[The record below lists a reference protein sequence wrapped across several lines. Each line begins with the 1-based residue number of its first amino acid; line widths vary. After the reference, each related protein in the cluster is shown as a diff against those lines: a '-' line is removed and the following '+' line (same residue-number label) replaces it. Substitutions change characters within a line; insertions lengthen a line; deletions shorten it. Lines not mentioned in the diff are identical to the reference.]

1 MNRSS
6 SLTALSYALL
16 VASLSSACSEPSS
29 GAPSGGS
36 AKPAPSAPA
45 ASSAQPAASAQASAS
60 AAGPQAKAGAG
71 AAPRMPSEV
80 ASCEAGGA
88 HFGGYTPTVDD
99 LFLAVGVRD
108 DDACLPQEIAAQ
120 AVGAC
125 AAKLGATSLKI
136 STDRLEGTPEGC
148 EVELLGAG
156 EGGRKW
162 ITLRSVFRRGSSFIG
177 TTKVV
182 ELTNGGPK
190 LYLDATGDHESICP
204 TEAGPSEVAAG
215 KAGPDGWGKLGL
227 ELQRFLC
234 ARAGG

>member
-1 MNRSS
+1 
-6 SLTALSYALL
+6 
-16 VASLSSACSEPSS
+16 
-29 GAPSGGS
+29 
-36 AKPAPSAPA
+36 
-45 ASSAQPAASAQASAS
+45 
-60 AAGPQAKAGAG
+60 
-71 AAPRMPSEV
+71 MPSEV
-80 ASCEAGGA
+80 ASCEAGAA

-99 LFLAVGVRD
+99 LVLAVGVRD

-125 AAKLGATSLKI
+125 AAKLGATSLEI

-148 EVELLGAG
+148 EVELVGAG
-156 EGGRKW
+156 AEGRKW
-162 ITLRSVFRRGSSFIG
+162 IALRSTFRRGSSFIG

-190 LYLDATGDHESICP
+190 LYLDATGAHESICP
-204 TEAGPSEVAAG
+204 TEAGPAPAA
-215 KAGPDGWGKLGL
+215 KDVAGPEGWSTLAI

>member
-1 MNRSS
+1 VNRSS
-6 SLTALSYALL
+6 SLSALSVSLL
-16 VASLSSACSEPSS
+16 AASLSSACSEPSS
-29 GAPSGGS
+29 GAPGAAS
-36 AKPAPSAPA
+36 AKPAPSALTTP
-45 ASSAQPAASAQASAS
+45 SAQPSAQPSAS

-71 AAPRMPSEV
+71 AAPTMPSEI

-99 LFLAVGVRD
+99 LFLALGVRD
-108 DDACLPQEIAAQ
+108 DDACLPHEIAAQ

-125 AAKLGATSLKI
+125 AAKLGATSLKL
-136 STDRLEGTPEGC
+136 STDRFEGTPEGC
-148 EVELLGAG
+148 EVELVGAG
-156 EGGRKW
+156 AEGRKW
-162 ITLRSVFRRGSSFIG
+162 IVLRSTFRRGSSFIG

-204 TEAGPSEVAAG
+204 TEAGASDVAAG